1 MRAILQ
7 LSSLIALTV
16 SHPAI
21 HPPRNREYINEMLDL
36 VDSGMNSPAEGRALF
51 VSITLTSTSTAIATV
66 TVDQTVSNS
75 CVAGTFMECTTTTTD
90 TATTTATDTA
100 TDTATTATDP
110 ATTATDTATTATD
123 TATTTA

>member
-75 CVAGTFMECTTTTTD
+75 CVAGTFMECTTT
-90 TATTTATDTA
+90 ATDTA
-100 TDTATTATDP
+100 TDT

-123 TATTTA
+123 TATTTATDTA